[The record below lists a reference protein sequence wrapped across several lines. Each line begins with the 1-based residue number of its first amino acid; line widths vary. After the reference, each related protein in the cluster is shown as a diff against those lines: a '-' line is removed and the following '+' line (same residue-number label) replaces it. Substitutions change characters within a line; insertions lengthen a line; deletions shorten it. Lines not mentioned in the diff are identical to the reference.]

1 MSSITEARRTRSN
14 LPVDPYM
21 RAAYLETKVG
31 SRVVLTSGDFA
42 IEGILVTVLQPAK
55 FADHPTP
62 VVIIDTGLER
72 VAGPVLEGDRLA

>member
-1 MSSITEARRTRSN
+1 MSALTEARRARSN
-14 LPVDPYM
+14 LPTDPYV
-21 RAAYLETKVG
+21 RAAFLSTRVG
-31 SRVVLTSGDFA
+31 MRIMVTSGDFV

-72 VAGPVLEGDRLA
+72 VAGPILEGDWLS